1 MTSVSQPVIRMQP
14 QQRVIY
20 VERLG
25 TPDGDLGESPM
36 DAQNT
41 LHKALDKHGLT
52 NRITLGISMMP
63 DGVGASWDKSAD
75 TTIAPR
81 YRGGYMLTDNAPL
94 PADPD
99 LQEGIFDGGKVAVFT
114 YTGGW
119 EGLGDGW
126 GKVMGELLPES
137 GFALRPGTWFEIY
150 LDDPSVTPSEQL
162 RTEICLAG

>member
-1 MTSVSQPVIRMQP
+1 MVTVSQPVIRMQP

-20 VERLG
+20 VERVG
-25 TPDGDLGESPM
+25 TPDGQLGESPM

-52 NRITLGISMMP
+52 NRISYGISMMP
-63 DGVGASWDKSAD
+63 DGVGLDSSR
-75 TTIAPR
+75 APR

-99 LQEGIFDGGKVAVFT
+99 LQEGIFDPGKVAVFT

-119 EGLGDGW
+119 EGLGEAW
-126 GKVMGELLPES
+126 GQVMNMAFPDS
-137 GFALRPGTWFEIY
+137 GFTMRPGTWFEIY
-150 LDDPSVTPSEQL
+150 LDDPSVTPSDQL
-162 RTEICLAG
+162 RTEICLPVE